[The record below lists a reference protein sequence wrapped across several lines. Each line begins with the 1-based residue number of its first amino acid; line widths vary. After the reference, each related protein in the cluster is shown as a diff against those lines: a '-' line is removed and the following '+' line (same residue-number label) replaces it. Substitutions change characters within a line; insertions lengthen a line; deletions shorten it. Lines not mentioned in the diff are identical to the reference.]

1 MGNRVKAPI
10 EAIGTYCLFLDTNKH
25 IDLFQTF
32 YVPSLSRNL
41 VSLRNLDI
49 DGYFIKFGNKSFTLF
64 KNTSFVDFG
73 ILFDGLYKFNLH
85 DEFTETLLTL
95 HRSLRTKR
103 GLINENSSN
112 LWHIRLGYISRERL
126 ERLVKDGILPN
137 VDFTNLGVCVDC
149 IKGKQTKHTK

>member
-1 MGNRVKAPI
+1 MHGFLSIQTIYPYENFLLMGNQVKAPI
-10 EAIGTYCLFLDTNKH
+10 VAIGTYRLFLDTNKH

-41 VSLRNLDI
+41 GSLPKLDI

-64 KNTSFVDFG
+64 KNTFFVGSG

-85 DEFTETLLTL
+85 GEFAKTLLTL
-95 HRSLRTKR
+95 HHSIDTKR

-112 LWHIRLGYISRERL
+112 L
-126 ERLVKDGILPN
+126 
-137 VDFTNLGVCVDC
+137 
-149 IKGKQTKHTK
+149 